1 LLEGNK
7 YKSYLVKWLCIN
19 RMLEKMFGKRYN
31 TRQILGEDIIYYG
44 IEPYLNNWP
53 RINCRMEGMFVERYR
68 EHYLALYDGLEDVYK
83 PYSKCSC
90 VN

>member
-31 TRQILGEDIIYYG
+31 TRQILGEDMIYYDV
-44 IEPYLNNWP
+44 EPYLNNWP
-53 RINCRMEGMFVERYR
+53 RINCRMEGGCSWSAIVNIIW
-68 EHYLALYDGLEDVYK
+68 LYMMGWRTFINLILNVR
-83 PYSKCSC
+83 
-90 VN
+90 V